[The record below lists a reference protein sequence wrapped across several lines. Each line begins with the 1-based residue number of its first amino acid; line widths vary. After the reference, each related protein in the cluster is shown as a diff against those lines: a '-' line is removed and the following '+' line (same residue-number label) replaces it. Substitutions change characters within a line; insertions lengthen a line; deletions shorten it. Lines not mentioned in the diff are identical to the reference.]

1 MKRFGVIAVML
12 VVVLLIAPT
21 YALAEKRDTAYSAF
35 GDSIAVGTGGTN
47 SVGYVDL
54 LLEHLDH
61 EYATVTFYDVSHD
74 GMTSGMLM
82 SHLTNPLDPNY
93 AMYNTAAASGIF
105 MTVSIGGN
113 DILQP
118 VMAFLQIHPECMDP
132 AYLASLTPPEK
143 AALVVE
149 LNTYL
154 GPAVEQFAVNW
165 PTAAA
170 YMRTVN
176 PGAEMVVNTVY
187 NPFTPGDGL
196 YEISDPYVRALNE
209 VIIACAANPSTAY
222 KVADVYTKFSRYHNP
237 KKPLVHGVTEAN
249 ALHPTDRGYKKMYEL
264 VKHVMKE

>member
-1 MKRFGVIAVML
+1 MKRFGVIAAML
-12 VVVLLIAPT
+12 VVVLLTAPT

-93 AMYNTAAASGIF
+93 AMYNSAAASGIF

-118 VMAFLQIHPECMDP
+118 VMAFLQVHPECMDP
-132 AYLASLTPPEK
+132 AYLASLTPPEE
-143 AALVVE
+143 AALVAE
-149 LNTYL
+149 LT
-154 GPAVEQFAVNW
+154 
-165 PTAAA
+165 PTWTGRGSSPSTRHRSCVHADGKS
-170 YMRTVN
+170 RR
-176 PGAEMVVNTVY
+176 
-187 NPFTPGDGL
+187 GDGRQHCL
-196 YEISDPYVRALNE
+196 QSVYARRRSLRISDPYVRALNE
-209 VIIACAANPSTAY
+209 VIIGCAANPSTAY
-222 KVADVYTKFSRYHNP
+222 KVADVYTKFSRYHSP
-237 KKPLVHGVTEAN
+237 KKPLVHGVIEAN
-249 ALHPTDRGYKKMYEL
+249 ALHPTDRGYKKMYKL